1 MPQILYPPAR
11 GQTVSEVLKT
21 GSLIFRLS
29 LKAALPYGLLVAVCS
44 ELANLRNLSVDLP
57 VQSFDSTD
65 PSWWAWYLAGTILSL
80 LFGSALLLRQK
91 ALAAAE
97 RTSVTA
103 EMRQAAV
110 LLSRLIICVALCTLL
125 VALAMVPVGLVL
137 PMTGLNPSLTNLASA
152 NIGML
157 LLLIPLSL
165 PGACVSLGLLFAPLA
180 LVLRKLGPVEAMRQ
194 SFQLLRGN
202 WWRTSVLS
210 AAILGVLTMVL
221 LLVATLVSAA
231 VLTAGVSDMKIAA
244 AIAVPLSIVCG
255 SFIVPWCSAQL
266 LAMMGDLAVRQ
277 DEARRA
283 DTSNGPSP
291 K

>member
-1 MPQILYPPAR
+1 MLYPPAR

-29 LKAALPYGLLVAVCS
+29 LKAVLPYAFLVAVCS
-44 ELANLRNLSVDLP
+44 QLANLRNLSIGLP

-65 PSWWAWYLAGTILSL
+65 PSWWAWNLAGSILAL

-91 ALAAAE
+91 ALAAGE
-97 RTSVTA
+97 RTSVAA
-103 EMRQAAV
+103 EMRQAGV
-110 LLSRLIICVALCTLL
+110 LLSRLIICVALSTLL
-125 VALAMVPVGLVL
+125 VVLALLPVGIAL

-152 NIGML
+152 NVGML

-165 PGACVSLGLLFAPLA
+165 PAAGMSLGLLFGPLA
-180 LVLRKLGPVEAMRQ
+180 LVLRRLGPVEAMRQ

-210 AAILGVLTMVL
+210 AAILGVLVMVL

-231 VLTAGVSDMKIAA
+231 VLSAGVSDVKVAA
-244 AIAVPLSIVCG
+244 AVAVPLSIVCG
-255 SFIVPWCSAQL
+255 AFIAPWCGAQL
-266 LAMMGDLAVRQ
+266 LAMMGDLTVRQ

-283 DTSNGPSP
+283 GTPNGPSA